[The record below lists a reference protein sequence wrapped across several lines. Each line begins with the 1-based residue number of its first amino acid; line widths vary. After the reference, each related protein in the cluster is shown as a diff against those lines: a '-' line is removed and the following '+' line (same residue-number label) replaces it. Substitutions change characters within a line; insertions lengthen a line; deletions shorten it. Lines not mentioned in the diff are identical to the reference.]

1 MIKKPYVVIILVAR
15 SIPPRKR
22 VVQEKQNTPNFPK
35 NEHFLPP
42 DTHTYVCVSGGKK
55 PSFFGKFGVL
65 CFS

>member
-15 SIPPRKR
+15 SIPSRKR
-22 VVQEKQNTPNFPK
+22 VVQEKQNMPNFPK
-35 NEHFLPP
+35 KEHFLPP